1 MKKLAAIFRDSY
13 REFYEYGPDGR
24 TVKGVCVKTV
34 AVLGMFGAVS
44 VILGALTIAIGD
56 YIKIGFST
64 ISGQFVYYLFGP
76 VVGGLFGGAL
86 DILKYLVK
94 PTGPFFPG
102 WTVSAA
108 LAGVLYGC
116 FLYKRPLR
124 LWRVLAAEFAVSLI
138 CNVLLGTIWLDM
150 MYGNGFLALLPMRA
164 LKNLI
169 MWPINAAIFYGLAWT
184 MEHGGI
190 FRILKKTA

>member
-64 ISGQFVYYLFGP
+64 IS
-76 VVGGLFGGAL
+76 A
-86 DILKYLVK
+86 
-94 PTGPFFPG
+94 
-102 WTVSAA
+102 
-108 LAGVLYGC
+108 
-116 FLYKRPLR
+116 
-124 LWRVLAAEFAVSLI
+124 
-138 CNVLLGTIWLDM
+138 
-150 MYGNGFLALLPMRA
+150 RA
-164 LKNLI
+164 
-169 MWPINAAIFYGLAWT
+169 
-184 MEHGGI
+184 
-190 FRILKKTA
+190 RR